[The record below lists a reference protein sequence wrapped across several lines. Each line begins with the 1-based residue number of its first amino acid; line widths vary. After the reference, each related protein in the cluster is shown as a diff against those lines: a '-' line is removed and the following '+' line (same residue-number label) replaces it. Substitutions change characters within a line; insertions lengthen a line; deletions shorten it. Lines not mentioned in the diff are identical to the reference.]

1 MKLGFIGARN
11 MAKAMIGGILKNNI
25 FKPEEVIASDLYE
38 PGLRQ
43 AKESLGIHVT
53 TDNKEVAS
61 STEIASFSFTIGT
74 TFIRSSSSNVFLAS
88 CLHSLLIMDS
98 FVSNTCAV
106 N

>member
-53 TDNKEVAS
+53 TDNKEVARTAEVLVLS
-61 STEIASFSFTIGT
+61 RLTDILPAPG
-74 TFIRSSSSNVFLAS
+74 
-88 CLHSLLIMDS
+88 SLLQNIFQDTGLLPQHLPS
-98 FVSNTCAV
+98 DLLLR
-106 N
+106 